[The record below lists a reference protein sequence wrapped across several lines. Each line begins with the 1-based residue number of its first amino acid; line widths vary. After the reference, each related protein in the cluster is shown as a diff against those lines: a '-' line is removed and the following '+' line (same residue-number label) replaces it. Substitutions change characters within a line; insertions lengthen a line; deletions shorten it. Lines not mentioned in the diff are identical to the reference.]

1 MQEKNRKAWDLLYK
15 CVISVLHSSL
25 DESEEYCLTYGKKC
39 ATIEKND
46 PQGRDKMSTK
56 LKTGITNTSYG
67 VYDFEAAIEKISSH
81 GYDCIDYQ
89 GFVNVETDFFNLPV
103 LEFEKEL
110 KRQRELIER
119 HGLTVSQ
126 AHAPWRHPV
135 QDATPEGRAF
145 WTEAMKKAIYGTHV
159 LGSTRF
165 VVHPL
170 MPYFDTGEGKDEVW
184 SLNETFAAEL
194 ADYAKQYGVTV
205 CVENL
210 PFPAYPLTT
219 VEQVCELVDKLNR
232 ENLKVCLDMGH
243 AAIFY
248 GADVGAAVRYIGKR
262 LEAVHVHD
270 NMGKEDQH
278 LIPGDGI
285 IDWDGVASALKEIAF
300 DGVVSL
306 ETSAK
311 NAQHPKEEWD
321 MRERRLANLVRD
333 LADKSV

>member
-1 MQEKNRKAWDLLYK
+1 MFIKSIKQANVKGYL
-15 CVISVLHSSL
+15 
-25 DESEEYCLTYGKKC
+25 
-39 ATIEKND
+39 
-46 PQGRDKMSTK
+46 K
-56 LKTGITNTSYG
+56 LEI
-67 VYDFEAAIEKISSH
+67 
-81 GYDCIDYQ
+81 
-89 GFVNVETDFFNLPV
+89 
-103 LEFEKEL
+103 
-110 KRQRELIER
+110 
-119 HGLTVSQ
+119 
-126 AHAPWRHPV
+126 
-135 QDATPEGRAF
+135 
-145 WTEAMKKAIYGTHV
+145 
-159 LGSTRF
+159 
-165 VVHPL
+165 
-170 MPYFDTGEGKDEVW
+170 DTGEGKDEVW

-219 VEQVCELVDKLNR
+219 VEQVCELVDKLDR

-321 MRERRLANLVRD
+321 TRERRLANLVRD